1 MYLSEFSVKSG
12 TSENLGAKKDFRAL
26 LILMIGIRV
35 LRFHSD
41 DYCYDPCYE
50 CHIIAS
56 LKFV

>member
-12 TSENLGAKKDFRAL
+12 TCENLGAKKDFRAL

-41 DYCYDPCYE
+41 DYCYDPC
-50 CHIIAS
+50 
-56 LKFV
+56 